1 MRRYLPLLALSSFAF
16 AHPGHFHGVNPFNS
30 GILHPLTG
38 VDHLSVMVAVGLL
51 GSYYSGKKAFLP
63 AITFVSFMTIGSILG
78 MLGVYAP
85 FVESGIILSVAIMG
99 IIILVK
105 EVKLSYVL
113 PIIALFGIL
122 HGVAHGYEAP
132 QTSLPLHY
140 VLGFVLST
148 ATLHLTGI
156 LFGKVLKESLVRY
169 SGLLLLALA
178 FLL

>member
-1 MRRYLPLLALSSFAF
+1 MRKYLPLLALGSFAF
-16 AHPGHFHGVNPFNS
+16 AHPGHLHGVSPFNA
-30 GILHPLTG
+30 GIMHPLTG
-38 VDHLSVMVAVGLL
+38 IDHLSVMVAVGLL

-63 AITFVSFMTIGSILG
+63 ALTFVSSMALGSFLG

-99 IIILVK
+99 ILLMLK

-113 PIIALFGIL
+113 PLIAFFGIL

-132 QTSLPLHY
+132 QTSAPIYY

-148 ATLHLTGI
+148 AALHITGI
-156 LFGKVLKESLVRY
+156 LFGKAIKEKAVRA

-178 FLL
+178 FFL